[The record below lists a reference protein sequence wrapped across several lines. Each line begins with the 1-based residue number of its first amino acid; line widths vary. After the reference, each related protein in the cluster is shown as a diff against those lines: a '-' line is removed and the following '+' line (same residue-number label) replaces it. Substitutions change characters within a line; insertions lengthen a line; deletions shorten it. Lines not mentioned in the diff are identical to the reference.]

1 MLFKSILSASFLLSA
16 CHAAPSSLDTT
27 GVRIRGNPNP
37 PVRDSMI
44 LSHLVE
50 TKGLKPEHTQDL
62 GEGKYEEYFVVEPM
76 DYDDAYSSLMV
87 AGNVSIADIG
97 FSNDDAS
104 DLQKRDVLYS
114 ALCYQ
119 EGTMGYAQTIGQIVP
134 AICTGFTFAVGT

>member
-1 MLFKSILSASFLLSA
+1 
-16 CHAAPSSLDTT
+16 
-27 GVRIRGNPNP
+27 
-37 PVRDSMI
+37 MI

-62 GEGKYEEYFVVEPM
+62 GEGKYDEYFVIEPM

-97 FSNDDAS
+97 FSNHDGP
-104 DLQKRDVLYS
+104 DLQKRDILYS

-134 AICTGFTFAVGT
+134 TICTGFTFAVGTCTLTLTTTFR